1 MNRYTHRQRL
11 GREICNF
18 LIIPQG
24 YAKMKQYGFYV
35 RITDKNRSEGAL
47 YMYTEK
53 DLVRIAKRENNKKR
67 NYLVVNPLQGKHIPV
82 SPRKALEV
90 FSKLAELLEVYKGER
105 ILVIGFAETATAI
118 GAQIAID
125 IGADYIQTTREEIP
139 HAEYLFFSEEHSH
152 ATEQK
157 LVKNDLDKV
166 IDRID
171 RIIFAEDEVT
181 TGKTIWNLITVLERQ
196 YGRKIKFAVASLLNG
211 MQEEAV
217 KLFEERGIGLHYLV
231 KIRHDTYPETA
242 DRAVDDGRYYQE
254 DISAAKYTAC
264 LDVDGW
270 MDTRRLTDTVKY
282 ENACMKR
289 SEEITKRLSLENY
302 KSILVLGTE
311 EFMFPGLY
319 LGRYLEERGYSVKFH
334 ATTRSPITVSGNEEY
349 PLQERYALQSM
360 YDDERKIFLYNI
372 GRYDAVIVVTDAQEN
387 APKGRRGELSLL
399 NAVRKKN
406 EVIYFVRFSH

>member
-1 MNRYTHRQRL
+1 
-11 GREICNF
+11 
-18 LIIPQG
+18 
-24 YAKMKQYGFYV
+24 
-35 RITDKNRSEGAL
+35 
-47 YMYTEK
+47 MYTET

-90 FSKLAELLEVYKGER
+90 FSKLAELLGIYKGER

-118 GAQIAID
+118 GARIAID
-125 IGADYIQTTREEIP
+125 IGADFIQTTREGIP
-139 HAEYLFFSEEHSH
+139 GAEYLFFSEEHSH

-157 LVKNDLDKV
+157 LVKNDLDEI

-181 TGKTIWNLITVLERQ
+181 TGKTIWNLITVLGRQ

-217 KLFEERGIGLHYLV
+217 KSFEDRGIGLHYLV
-231 KIRHDTYPETA
+231 KIRHDAYPETA

-254 DISAAKYTAC
+254 DISAAEYAVC
-264 LDVDGW
+264 LDVEGC

-282 ENACMKR
+282 ENACLR
-289 SEEITKRLSLENY
+289 CSEEITAKLPLKNY

-319 LGRYLEERGYSVKFH
+319 LGRYLEERGYSVRFH
-334 ATTRSPITVSGNEEY
+334 ATTRSPITVSGSEEY

-360 YDDERKIFLYNI
+360 YDDERKIFVYNI
-372 GRYDAVIVVTDAQEN
+372 DRYDAVIVVTDAQEN
-387 APKGRRGELSLL
+387 GSKGRSGEVSLL

-406 EVIYFVRFSH
+406 EVVYLVRFSH